1 MSKNRVH
8 NSKDHSKGSSPAKRL
23 QEEKDSTD
31 TIDLQSLFTKDLTQ
45 SGSFDIRGEL
55 LASTFGKVIQAF
67 PVAAMLIDKSYRIM
81 VANQAC
87 RKISEDYEYIL
98 DTSYGDLFTDPAAVK
113 KGEAVLEQ
121 VFTTRKP
128 VAYEAKLQIGDNRIW
143 GRMTFR
149 SVRLVHERLV
159 LLLIEDLTVEK
170 KQHIRDEKHR
180 EELEREISERKR
192 VEKAAT
198 RAKREWERTFDAVPD
213 LIALLD
219 GEHHILRLNR
229 AMADK
234 LGMHPRDA
242 IGRFCHEICHGT
254 STPLKGC
261 PLRKAVDSGVEHASE
276 VNEQRLG
283 GTFLVSVTPV
293 IDPDDG
299 TTTFVHVARDFTE
312 RKRLEDTL
320 RKMAAT
326 DGLTGLF
333 NLRHFRQLSL
343 RELDRAKRYRHPLV
357 LMMTDLDHFKSIND
371 EFGHDVGDRVL
382 QLMADIAGKN
392 LRDSD
397 IFARLGGDEF
407 AILLPETGLSEAR
420 SVAERLR
427 EAVEDAILIT
437 NTGTLKFTLSVGIA
451 EVDRNAPDLDTL
463 MKHADAALYSAKDKG
478 RNRVEAFS
486 RRRQ

>member
-1 MSKNRVH
+1 MSKNRGR
-8 NSKDHSKGSSPAKRL
+8 NSKIQSKGSTSARRL
-23 QEEKDSTD
+23 QEERDSTD
-31 TIDLQSLFTKDLTQ
+31 TIDLQSLFTKDLTL
-45 SGSFDIRGEL
+45 SGSFDVRGEL

-67 PVAAMLIDKSYRIM
+67 PVPAMLIDMSHRIM
-81 VANQAC
+81 LANQAC
-87 RKISEDYEYIL
+87 RKISNDYEGIL
-98 DTSYGDLFTDPAAVK
+98 DTPYGDLFTDPDAVK
-113 KGEAVLEQ
+113 RGEAVLEE
-121 VFTTRKP
+121 VFTTRKA

-149 SVRLVHERLV
+149 SVRLGHKRLV

-170 KQHIRDEKHR
+170 KQHIRDQKHR

-192 VEKAAT
+192 VEKAVT

-219 GEHHILRLNR
+219 GEHRILRLNR
-229 AMADK
+229 AMADR

-242 IGRFCHEICHGT
+242 IGHVCHEICHGT

-261 PLRKAVDSGVEHASE
+261 PLRRALEKGAEHAGE
-276 VNEQRLG
+276 VNEPRLG
-283 GTFLVSVTPV
+283 GTFFVSVTPV

-299 TTTFVHVARDFTE
+299 TTTYVHVARDFTE
-312 RKRLEDTL
+312 RKRLEDKL

-343 RELDRAKRYRHPLV
+343 RELDRAKRYRHPLA

-382 QLMADIAGKN
+382 QLMADIGGKN
-392 LRDSD
+392 LRESD

-407 AILLPETGLSEAR
+407 AILLPETGLLEAR
-420 SVAERLR
+420 AVAERLR

-437 NTGTLKFTLSVGIA
+437 NTGPLKFTLSIGIA
-451 EVDRNAPDLDTL
+451 EADRNAPDLDTL

-486 RRRQ
+486 RRSQ